1 MKPDT
6 YRLNSLEEPTDEQ
19 LHALMEQVAIA
30 ARESSRKAEME
41 LKRRMQ
47 EVKEKL
53 KAYRAKEAKQN
64 S

>member
-19 LHALMEQVAIA
+19 LHALREQVAIA
-30 ARESSRKAEME
+30 ARESSHKAEME

-53 KAYRAKEAKQN
+53 KAYRAKESK
-64 S
+64 

>member
-1 MKPDT
+1 MKLET
-6 YRLNSLEEPTDEQ
+6 YRLSSLEDPTDEQ

-30 ARESSRKAEME
+30 ARESSHKAEME

-53 KAYRAKEAKQN
+53 KIYRLNESK
-64 S
+64 